1 MLGLEAPS
9 IWLAY
14 LLSILAALLCVVY
27 GIVTWNRG
35 GRVETR
41 VVEPEVREWVE
52 EEKEIEEEL

>member
-14 LLSILAALLCVVY
+14 LLSILAALLCVGY
-27 GIVTWNRG
+27 GIAAWNRG
-35 GRVETR
+35 AKTETPDE
-41 VVEPEVREWVE
+41 EPEVREWVK